1 MSDAPYIIAAYTV
14 TWAVLVSFAI
24 YLVVRGRR
32 ARRALST
39 DSGGADA

>member
-14 TWAVLVSFAI
+14 TWVVLTSFAI

-39 DSGGADA
+39 DSGAADA